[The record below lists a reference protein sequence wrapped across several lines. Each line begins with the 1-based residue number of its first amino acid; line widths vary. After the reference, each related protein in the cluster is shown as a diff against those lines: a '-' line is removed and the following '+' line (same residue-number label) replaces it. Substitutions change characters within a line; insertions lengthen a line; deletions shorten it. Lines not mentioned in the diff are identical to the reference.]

1 MKYVSGRIGTLI
13 LKEVDWDLL
22 VELDDQGQIWSM
34 MDPKGNPLAL
44 IKSRGVESLRR
55 LKLRRRFEATAARAA
70 EVQGNTKV

>member
-1 MKYVSGRIGTLI
+1 M
-13 LKEVDWDLL
+13 L

-34 MDPKGNPLAL
+34 MDTKGNPLAL

>member
-1 MKYVSGRIGTLI
+1 M
-13 LKEVDWDLL
+13 
-22 VELDDQGQIWSM
+22 ELDDQGQIWSM

-70 EVQGNTKV
+70 EVHDNTKV

>member
-1 MKYVSGRIGTLI
+1 
-13 LKEVDWDLL
+13 LL

-44 IKSRGVESLRR
+44 IKSRAVESLRR
-55 LKLRRRFEATAARAA
+55 LNLRWDFEATGARAA